1 MPSPTFVISG
11 LKLINSLLRFLG
23 RNGTNAV
30 AISIFLGLFL
40 PGIAEALRILLT
52 PAIFIL
58 LTLSFIRV
66 DNAAITNQLRRP
78 LPAFAAM
85 LWQMLI
91 LPLLATLTCL
101 MIGLDQ
107 IDLGVLTA
115 LFMVSAAPPVMS
127 TPIFIWMFGLNGA
140 LALTISTLSLIIAP
154 LSTALFAYLLLPDTL
169 QVSPLSLATNLTM
182 FLIGSAGLGRLLYYL
197 LGAKRITEAT
207 DHING
212 LNCIV
217 LFIFAVAAMDGVTG
231 FALTAPFKAAAL
243 FVGVFAIAALQLL
256 VTFLIFSPAGRQTA
270 FIAAYGTG
278 SRNLGLMV
286 AALGGTIPELAW
298 LFFAFAQF
306 PIYLLPWILK
316 PVAILIGKAETA
328 TT

>member
-1 MPSPTFVISG
+1 MLSPKFVLSG
-11 LKLINSLLRFLG
+11 LKPINTLLRFLG

-30 AISIFLGLFL
+30 AISVFLGLLL

-66 DNAAITNQLRRP
+66 DNAAIANQLRRP

-91 LPLLATLTCL
+91 LPLLATVTCL
-101 MIGLDQ
+101 IIGLDQ

-154 LSTALFAYLLLPDTL
+154 LSTALFAYLLLPETL
-169 QVSPLSLATNLTM
+169 QVSPLSLATNLAM

-197 LGAKRITEAT
+197 LGAKRINEAT

-231 FALTAPFKAAAL
+231 FAITAPLKATAL

-256 VTFLIFSPAGRQTA
+256 VTFLIFYPAGRQTA

-316 PVAILIGKAETA
+316 PAAIHIREAEA
-328 TT
+328 TIP

>member
-11 LKLINSLLRFLG
+11 LKLINALLRFLG

-66 DNAAITNQLRRP
+66 DNAAIAQQLTHP
-78 LPAFAAM
+78 LPAIAAV

-91 LPLLATLTCL
+91 LPLLATLICMT
-101 MIGLDQ
+101 IGLDQ
-107 IDLGVLTA
+107 IDLGVLTT

-140 LALTISTLSLIIAP
+140 LALTISTLALIIAP
-154 LSTALFAYLLLPDTL
+154 FSTALFAYLLLPDTL
-169 QVSPLSLATNLTM
+169 QVAPLSLATNLAM
-182 FLIGSAGLGRLLYYL
+182 FLIGSAGLGRLLYYV
-197 LGAKRITEAT
+197 LGAERINQAT

-212 LNCIV
+212 INCVV
-217 LFIFAVAAMDGVTG
+217 LFIFAIAAMDGVTD

-243 FVGVFAIAALQLL
+243 FIGVFAIAGVQLL
-256 VTFLIFSPAGRQTA
+256 ITFLIFYPAGKQTA

-306 PIYLLPWILK
+306 PIYLLPWILR
-316 PVAILIGKAETA
+316 PVAMHIGKTETA
-328 TT
+328 AP